1 MKGYKENHI
10 IISAA
15 LLTVKPSH
23 IDLLEL
29 LFTYHIFM
37 GGGSSKPISEEKSLE
52 LVKALREEY
61 ENLLRRNQQR
71 NDEREEESDVL
82 DDETIQRRMRDK
94 YLTLL
99 KAMEQEEAELNRVS
113 AENERLKAN
122 AAKNESR
129 RLTRKVK
136 RKLFLI

>member
-1 MKGYKENHI
+1 
-10 IISAA
+10 
-15 LLTVKPSH
+15 
-23 IDLLEL
+23 
-29 LFTYHIFM
+29 M

>member
-1 MKGYKENHI
+1 M
-10 IISAA
+10 
-15 LLTVKPSH
+15 
-23 IDLLEL
+23 
-29 LFTYHIFM
+29 
-37 GGGSSKPISEEKSLE
+37 
-52 LVKALREEY
+52 KALREEY
-61 ENLLRRNQQR
+61 ESLLHRNQQR
-71 NDEREEESDVL
+71 NDEREEEERDVL

-99 KAMEQEEAELNRVS
+99 KAMEQEEAEFNRIS

-136 RKLFLI
+136 RKFFLF

>member
-1 MKGYKENHI
+1 M
-10 IISAA
+10 
-15 LLTVKPSH
+15 
-23 IDLLEL
+23 
-29 LFTYHIFM
+29 
-37 GGGSSKPISEEKSLE
+37 
-52 LVKALREEY
+52 KALREEY
-61 ENLLRRNQQR
+61 ENLLHRNQQR
-71 NDEREEESDVL
+71 NDEREEEDRDDVL